1 VTAAAARPDL
11 ERLEATVIGRVQG
24 VGFRYF
30 VLRRATGLALTGW
43 VANEHDGSVRCRA
56 EGPRSDLDA
65 LVEAL
70 EAGPPGALVERV
82 IVGFGPATGTLG
94 PFGVRSAGHRGD

>member
-1 VTAAAARPDL
+1 MTEPASDPDL
-11 ERLEATVIGRVQG
+11 ERLEASVIGRVQG
-24 VGFRYF
+24 VGFRYH
-30 VLRRATGLALTGW
+30 VLRRATELGLTGW

-70 EAGPPGALVERV
+70 ETGPAGAVVDRV
-82 IVGFGPATGTLG
+82 IVGFGPATGSLG

>member
-1 VTAAAARPDL
+1 MTEPAARAGL

-24 VGFRYF
+24 VGFRYH
-30 VLRRATGLALTGW
+30 VLRRATELGLTGW
-43 VANEHDGSVRCRA
+43 VANEHDGSVRCRV

-70 EAGPPGALVERV
+70 ETGPDGAVVERV

-94 PFGVRSAGHRGD
+94 AFGVRSASHRGD

>member
-1 VTAAAARPDL
+1 MTGPASHPDL

-30 VLRRATGLALTGW
+30 VLHRATALALTGW

-65 LVEAL
+65 LVDVL
-70 EAGPPGALVERV
+70 ETGPPGAIVERV
-82 IVGFGPATGTLG
+82 IVGFGPATGDLG